1 MKKIFVVF
9 PVHNRLDSTIAFLDC
24 LAKQTYAN
32 FETIVCDDKSTDGTG
47 DYLRKNYPEVTVLD
61 GTGDLW
67 WTAGINQCIE
77 YALEHCDESDFI
89 LTINNDVRV
98 DPDYLA
104 QKITRAEEF
113 PGCII
118 GSLCVYMNDPSL
130 IETSG
135 FTLNFRTGAGGSL
148 TSRGQRRTPEHT
160 GVKPV
165 TYLPG
170 KGVLVPAGIYKRIGL
185 YDALNFPQYHADA
198 DFTIRA
204 SKAGICILLDFD
216 SIVLS
221 DINLKNMSVPDAPIT
236 LRGIIKTFRGPYAP
250 NNFWVS
256 NNFAR
261 KHFAHRRFRYL
272 VQKYARV
279 VTGMAYRY
287 SRYQWNKLRRQLGW
301 HR

>member
-1 MKKIFVVF
+1 MKKIFVVL
-9 PVHNRLDSTIAFLDC
+9 PVHNRLDSTSAFLDC
-24 LAKQTYAN
+24 MAKQTYAN
-32 FETIVCDDKSTDGTG
+32 FEVVVCDDGSTDGTG
-47 DYLRKNYPEVTVLD
+47 DYIRRNYPEVVVLD
-61 GTGDLW
+61 GDGNLW

-77 YALEHCDESDFI
+77 YVLGRCNESDYV

-98 DPDYLA
+98 GPDYLA
-104 QKITRAEEF
+104 QKAARAEKF

-118 GSLCVYMNDPSL
+118 GSLCVYMDAPDL

-135 FTLNFRTGAGGSL
+135 FTLDFRTGAGGSL
-148 TSRGQRRTPEHT
+148 TARGQRRTQEHT

-170 KGVLVPAGIYKRIGL
+170 KGVLIPTALYKRIGL
-185 YDALNFPQYHADA
+185 YDAQNFPQYHADA

-204 SKAGICILLDFD
+204 SKAGVCILVDFD

-236 LRGIIKTFRGPYAP
+236 LGGIIKTFRGPYSP
-250 NNFWVS
+250 NSFWVS

-272 VQKYARV
+272 AQKYVRIIG
-279 VTGMAYRY
+279 GMVCRY
-287 SRYQWNKLRRQLGW
+287 SRYHWTRLRRQLGGN
-301 HR
+301 R